1 MTTDERKERKERNSA
16 LDITRIIAVL
26 AVIMIHVSS
35 KFVVSYDIS
44 SVEFLCGN
52 IFDSISR
59 IGVPLFVMIS
69 GSLMLD
75 EERNVNIKQNI
86 KSIVCLLLFWSIVY
100 CFFYNIALSIV
111 NGGKIDFYRIVD
123 SFINGCDHMWYL
135 YMIIVLYLAT
145 PFLRMF
151 VKKEN
156 KRLVLSFI
164 AISTVTQ
171 FSLPIIKGITLMW
184 QNAEIALKF
193 VEQLNLGFFS
203 GFVTY
208 YLIGW
213 YIIHI
218 GIKKKWI
225 FYCLGIFSLLVTI
238 LYVQSTKD
246 YSNGYSNMNVFVLM
260 YAVSVFIL
268 INCQQK
274 MTVSDKTKSVLAV
287 LSNLTF
293 GVYIVHPLI
302 QTIAGWVIKYV
313 HNPFAYIICSYS
325 VVVAVSFAV
334 CFIVSKIPIIKK
346 SIRM

>member
-1 MTTDERKERKERNSA
+1 
-16 LDITRIIAVL
+16 
-26 AVIMIHVSS
+26 MIHLSVR
-35 KFVVSYDIS
+35 FVISYDMS
-44 SVEFLCGN
+44 SIEFLCGN

-75 EERNVNIKQNI
+75 EDRYVDVRRNI
-86 KSIVCLLLFWSIVY
+86 KSVACLLLFWSAIY
-100 CFFYNIALSIV
+100 CIFYNIALPIV
-111 NGGKIDFYRIVD
+111 NGEKIDFYRIVD
-123 SFINGCDHMWYL
+123 SLVNGCDHMWYL
-135 YMIIVLYLAT
+135 YMIIILYLAT

-156 KRLVLSFI
+156 KRLVLLFI
-164 AISTVTQ
+164 IVSIVTQ
-171 FSLPIIKGITLMW
+171 FSLPIMNGVARLW
-184 QNAEIALKF
+184 QNAEIVVKF
-193 VEQLNLGFFS
+193 IEQLNLGFFS

-213 YIIHI
+213 YIIHV

-238 LYVQSTKD
+238 MYVQNTKD
-246 YSNGYSNMNVFVLM
+246 YSNGYSNMNLFILM
-260 YAVSVFIL
+260 YAVSVFVL

-274 MTVSDKTKSVLAV
+274 ITMSDKTKSVLAV

-302 QTIAGWVIKYV
+302 QTMVGWVIKYT

-325 VVVAVSFAV
+325 VIVVVSFV
-334 CFIVSKIPIIKK
+334 GCFIASKTPIIKK